1 MWRIEPLGAQHDR
14 EAFTCGKEPLDRY
27 LRQQARQ
34 DASRYASAP
43 FVAVEAR
50 EDVTGRR
57 VHGYYTLA
65 AFGMDPGELP
75 EAVARK
81 LPRYQLLPATLLG
94 RLAVDQ
100 RQRGI
105 GLGGALLLDALH
117 RAYRQSSQIGSVAV
131 IVDAIDDDA
140 RRFYRHF
147 NFNELPNRTD
157 RLYLPMKTIVSLFP
171 EP

>member
-1 MWRIEPLGAQHDR
+1 
-14 EAFTCGKEPLDRY
+14 
-27 LRQQARQ
+27 
-34 DASRYASAP
+34 
-43 FVAVEAR
+43 
-50 EDVTGRR
+50 
-57 VHGYYTLA
+57 
-65 AFGMDPGELP
+65 MDPGELP